1 MKTLKRTAAL
11 ESAGMERT
19 GTEGFDGPSCE
30 LTLELIASAVMA
42 GRNHEAARQGGLG
55 AGGFRKLGQKH
66 SHRTAIL
73 ADELAMEAAIA
84 LLGAAHDSL
93 DFDEV

>member
-1 MKTLKRTAAL
+1 
-11 ESAGMERT
+11 MERNR
-19 GTEGFDGPSCE
+19 TEGFDGPSCE

-42 GRNHEAARQGGLG
+42 GRNYEAARQGSLG
-55 AGGFRKLGQKH
+55 AGGFDKLARKH
-66 SHRTAIL
+66 SARTAIL

-84 LLGAAHDSL
+84 LLGAAHDSH

>member
-1 MKTLKRTAAL
+1 MEGNEL
-11 ESAGMERT
+11 EGL
-19 GTEGFDGPSCE
+19 DGPSCS

-42 GRNHEAARQGGLG
+42 GRNFEAARQGGLG
-55 AGGFRKLGQKH
+55 SGGFEKLAVRH
-66 SHRTAIL
+66 SRRTAIL

-84 LLGAAHDSL
+84 LMGAADDIH